1 MSNNSD
7 SYKVRQ
13 YGPGRGPDYLQ
24 MLSADDTSKHRVE
37 VGVVTLSS
45 ELVCVPDIFQ
55 YAVLFARRCFS
66 NAIFACISKSQTE
79 LQLLQ

>member
-1 MSNNSD
+1 MSKNLNP
-7 SYKVRQ
+7 YKARQ
-13 YGPGRGPDYLQ
+13 YGPDRGPDCLQ

-55 YAVLFARRCFS
+55 YAVLFARRSFS
-66 NAIFACISKSQTE
+66 NAVFACISKSQTK